1 MTAENILSLAVRRPH
16 LTDVQIARLSGW
28 SVRDVALLL
37 GV

>member
-1 MTAENILSLAVRRPH
+1 MTAESILNLAVRRPH
-16 LTDVQIARLSGW
+16 LTDAQIARLCGW